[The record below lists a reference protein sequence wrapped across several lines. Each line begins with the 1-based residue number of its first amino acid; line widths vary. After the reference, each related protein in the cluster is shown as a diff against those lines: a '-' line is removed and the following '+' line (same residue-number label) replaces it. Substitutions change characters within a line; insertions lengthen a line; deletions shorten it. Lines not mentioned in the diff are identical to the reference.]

1 MPESAFTW
9 NVPER
14 FNFARDVVDRLAAED
29 RLGLVA
35 IDAGLNRTDFSFAQ
49 IADASKR
56 WAAVLRDAGIGK
68 GDRVVVVIPKI
79 PEWLF
84 CMTALLRIGAVAVPS
99 AEQLRAKD
107 LLYRATH
114 SGAVG
119 VVGHVTNADEI
130 EVLRDDAPDLR
141 AWLLVG
147 GARPGW
153 ADADRLVDGD
163 GAEDEVNARP
173 RRGTAHR
180 RSATTFPISSTPA
193 ARPKTPR
200 ASCTRSPT
208 RLPSACKRRCGST

>member
-1 MPESAFTW
+1 MAESAYRW
-9 NVPER
+9 DVPER
-14 FNFARDVVDRLAAED
+14 FNFARDVVDRLATED

-35 IDAGLNRTDFSFAQ
+35 VSTDLKRRDFSFAE

-84 CMTALLRIGAVAVPS
+84 CMTALLRIGAGAVPS

-114 SGAVG
+114 SGAIG

-130 EVLRDDAPDLR
+130 EALRPDAPALR
-141 AWLLVG
+141 
-147 GARPGW
+147 
-153 ADADRLVDGD
+153 
-163 GAEDEVNARP
+163 
-173 RRGTAHR
+173 
-180 RSATTFPISSTPA
+180 S
-193 ARPKTPR
+193 
-200 ASCTRSPT
+200 
-208 RLPSACKRRCGST
+208 